1 MGGAEE
7 EVGGAAEACKVTF
20 YDDDLDALCVLLTL
34 IKINI
39 LRPHIQG
46 GGEEAASRAAEAA
59 GGGVA
64 CQGAG
69 VAAGQGGCWLR

>member
-20 YDDDLDALCVLLTL
+20 YDDDLDPIGVLLTL

-39 LRPHIQG
+39 LSPHI
-46 GGEEAASRAAEAA
+46 
-59 GGGVA
+59 
-64 CQGAG
+64 
-69 VAAGQGGCWLR
+69 